1 MHNACRPM
9 PDYCYKITP
18 GLRIVEEWY
27 SGLIGVEYI
36 NQCLENMSRDKNFDP
51 AFDIIVDFS
60 DAVFDESCKSL
71 DMLGQAAECHDR
83 ANLDSRS
90 KTAVIVN
97 SPFTTA
103 CAMLFLRRAST
114 RNMEIFSTREAAEK
128 WIGSRPAES

>member
-1 MHNACRPM
+1 M
-9 PDYCYKITP
+9 PDYSYKITP
-18 GLRIVEEWY
+18 GLRLVEERY
-27 SGLIGVEYI
+27 SGPIGVGFI
-36 NQCLENMSRDKNFDP
+36 NQCLENMSQDKNFDP

-60 DAVFDESCKSL
+60 AAVFDDSCKCP

-90 KTAVIVN
+90 KTAVIVS

-114 RNMEIFSTREAAEK
+114 RDIQIFSTREAAQQ
-128 WIGSRPAES
+128 WISMSAVES

>member
-1 MHNACRPM
+1 M

-18 GLRIVEEWY
+18 GLRLVEEWY
-27 SGLIGVEYI
+27 SGLIGVGFI
-36 NQCLENMSRDKNFDP
+36 NRCLEKMSRDKDFDP

-60 DAVFDESCKSL
+60 KAGFDESCKCP

-90 KTAVIVN
+90 KTAVIVS

-114 RNMEIFSTREAAEK
+114 RHIEIFSTREAAEK
-128 WIGSRPAES
+128 WIGARPSES

>member
-1 MHNACRPM
+1 M
-9 PDYCYKITP
+9 PDYRYKITS
-18 GLRIVEEWY
+18 GLRLVEEWY
-27 SGLIGVEYI
+27 SGSIGIEFI
-36 NQCLENMSRDKNFDP
+36 NQCLENMSQDKNFDP

-60 DAVFDESCKSL
+60 EAEFDESCKRP

-90 KTAVIVN
+90 KTALIIS

-114 RNMEIFSTREAAEK
+114 RNMQIFSTREASEK
-128 WIGSRPAES
+128 WIGVRPAES